1 MTSNI
6 FGIGRVRYSSLLS
19 IGSSKSRVNLFYF
32 VVEGL
37 CCSDTF
43 LVLQNLGCVLLF
55 HESKLVSFFIKGR
68 SCPLFFGCLDIISR
82 VVLQRLMVESIVL
95 CLHDVEDGCEL
106 VKILL
111 A

>member
-32 VVEGL
+32 VVMGL
-37 CCSDTF
+37 CGSDTF
-43 LVLQNLGCVLLF
+43 LVLQNLGCVIFF
-55 HESKLVSFFIKGR
+55 HVSIIFSFLIKGR

-82 VVLQRLMVESIVL
+82 LVLQRLTVESIVL
-95 CLHDVEDGCEL
+95 CLHDSVDCGEL
-106 VKILL
+106 VEILL